1 MTERKSGRSRRM
13 VRKYLMSL
21 VMVLLFL
28 ILLSVN
34 GLPQTEPDC
43 SPAVEGAC
51 QRAFG
56 GCLNACG
63 GGDSSC
69 QQPCWYERGLGP
81 EVLLRFVRGDPLP
94 HQPSQR
100 YQHRNHHQRYE

>member
-1 MTERKSGRSRRM
+1 M

-63 GGDSSC
+63 GMDSKC
-69 QQPCWYERGLGP
+69 QQACSYARGLC
-81 EVLLRFVRGDPLP
+81 
-94 HQPSQR
+94 H
-100 YQHRNHHQRYE
+100 